1 MKERILTCIGFIGAA
16 LSYFFGEWDAVLICL
31 CIAMVIDYISG
42 LIVAFVFKNS
52 PKTDTGKASSAV
64 CAAGLVKK
72 VFMLILVGLANTLD
86 VALGVDFI
94 KVGVIYAFL
103 SNEVISLLENASL
116 MGIPIPKAIQNGL
129 DILNGKVDK
138 SDGH

>member
-16 LSYFFGEWDAVLICL
+16 LSYFFGKWDSALVAL
-31 CIAMVIDYISG
+31 CIAMCIDYISG
-42 LIVAFVFKNS
+42 LLVAFVFKNS
-52 PKTDTGKASSAV
+52 PKTDTGKANSAV

-72 VFMLILVGLANTLD
+72 MFMLILVGLANTLD
-86 VALGVDFI
+86 SALGVDFI

-129 DILNGKVDK
+129 DILHGKVDK
-138 SDGH
+138 SNGR

>member
-1 MKERILTCIGFIGAA
+1 M
-16 LSYFFGEWDAVLICL
+16 LICL
-31 CIAMVIDYISG
+31 CIAMIVDYISG

-86 VALGVDFI
+86 VALGVEFI

-116 MGIPIPKAIQNGL
+116 MGIPIPEAIKNGL
-129 DILNGKVDK
+129 DILNGKVGN
-138 SDGH
+138 SYGR